1 MFTFHDYHIIKN
13 LNETFPGL
21 LILQNGDVIL
31 NEGMYDP
38 MYVTPMQ
45 GGQPE
50 LRADYAT
57 IVTAIKQIQTPR
69 VRELLIGWL
78 KKHLKKTKVG
88 TTQTD
93 TGYTSD
99 LGSGSIDAF
108 SQYKKPAYERDTNMS
123 PASNRSFQGATT
135 RMLKNRE
142 PQPEEFLRRR
152 A

>member
-1 MFTFHDYHIIKN
+1 MFTFHDYHIIKT

-21 LILQNGDVIL
+21 LTLQNGDVIL
-31 NEGMYDP
+31 NEGMFDP
-38 MYVTPMQ
+38 VYATAQQP
-45 GGQPE
+45 GQPE

-57 IVTAIKQIQTPR
+57 IVTAIKQLQNPR

-78 KKHLKKTKVG
+78 KKHLKKTKTG
-88 TTQTD
+88 ATQSD
-93 TGYTSD
+93 AGYTSD
-99 LGSGSIDAF
+99 LGSGSIDAYQ
-108 SQYKKPAYERDTNMS
+108 QYAKPAYERDTNMS

-135 RMLKNRE
+135 RMMKKRE